1 MTTISNETLMAFN
14 DGQLDAQ
21 AAEGVRAELNQ
32 SVDLQERLRRMQ
44 AVDEL
49 LRSSVR
55 TDLGG
60 TSRFSKLLEDDAGA
74 DQETQVSNVVTL
86 ARPAASWKQWV
97 PTGAGIAAAMLIV
110 AGSSFLSPARMSWLE
125 QVDDGIALAGP
136 VLSMITTAPSGSRV
150 QANGLNVMPVVS
162 FVSADGRMCREA
174 QLDDDEMAARLLVCR
189 DVSENEWCIEAFARM
204 PALPNKGYYHT
215 AGIPNDPVIDA
226 AYARLGRKV
235 ILDQKGEKQAI
246 QSGWVQK

>member
-1 MTTISNETLMAFN
+1 
-14 DGQLDAQ
+14 
-21 AAEGVRAELNQ
+21 
-32 SVDLQERLRRMQ
+32 
-44 AVDEL
+44 
-49 LRSSVR
+49 
-55 TDLGG
+55 
-60 TSRFSKLLEDDAGA
+60 
-74 DQETQVSNVVTL
+74 
-86 ARPAASWKQWV
+86 
-97 PTGAGIAAAMLIV
+97 
-110 AGSSFLSPARMSWLE
+110 MSWLE

-204 PALPNKGYYHT
+204 PALPNKGGYHT

-235 ILDQKGEKQAI
+235 ILDQNGEKQAI